1 MAWRAYLAEPVA
13 KDGGTNLQV
22 VVWYYD
28 DANPANSGV
37 GPGPPPVPPSV
48 VLHSAYFTIPRE
60 YTQAQ
65 IAQRIRTEGAAAREA
80 IADASAIN
88 SSFPVGSTI
97 NIP

>member
-28 DANPANSGV
+28 DANAANSGV
-37 GPGPPPVPPSV
+37 GRGPPPGPPSV

-80 IADASAIN
+80 MAHDLAIN
-88 SSFPVGSTI
+88 SSFPLGGT
-97 NIP
+97 NDIP